1 MSETDTAAKVAKTA
15 ATQAK
20 HATKNVG
27 KAAEIVVEDVVVE
40 PVVETVVAPIMRLT
54 PRSKNLLIAGAGV
67 AIGILT
73 PKVYRV
79 TKLVIADRKERKA
92 IDKTLRAVGTNA
104 ERKVEEV
111 PVAG

>member
-15 ATQAK
+15 GTQAK
-20 HATKNVG
+20 HAAKNVG

-40 PVVETVVAPIMRLT
+40 PVVETVVAPIMRMT
-54 PRSKNLLIAGAGV
+54 PRTKNLAIAATGV

-73 PKVYRV
+73 PKVVRV
-79 TKLVIADRKERKA
+79 TKLVIADRKQRKLQ
-92 IDKTLRAVGTNA
+92 KTTLRAVEDA

-111 PVAG
+111 PVA